1 MLIKAKIFSLLP
13 SFIDENCRHIIFF
26 CRNHFTFL
34 TSYNTDS
41 KSRDCPRVK
50 SSRNVVYV
58 VRRRESEQKRVV
70 INYAVI
76 WYVVWWST
84 SYIIEMQYRF
94 LWRGV
99 VVHHHTTTIVY
110 LYVVKCCPAPLYNT
124 NMKAYLAEVSI
135 FIISRCNRKHHDMQ
149 IWRSKEGSKH
159 NLNAVA
165 FCVTF
170 LGATWRF
177 MLNKFRSLPLP
188 RQGFIWDLDVIK

>member
-1 MLIKAKIFSLLP
+1 M
-13 SFIDENCRHIIFF
+13 
-26 CRNHFTFL
+26 
-34 TSYNTDS
+34 
-41 KSRDCPRVK
+41 K

-94 LWRGV
+94 FVWRGV
-99 VVHHHTTTIVY
+99 VVHHHTTTIVC

-135 FIISRCNRKHHDMQ
+135 FIISRCIRKHHDMQ

-177 MLNKFRSLPLP
+177 MLNKFRSLPFT
-188 RQGFIWDLDVIK
+188 RQDFIWDLEAIK